1 MPRSVSM
8 QGRGD
13 DGILRPKSFSESMTE
28 QHTFGMWHCLSFP
41 CVQPS
46 FFLPLSSTH
55 STDRFSVHNVLCK
68 FDRMR

>member
-1 MPRSVSM
+1 MPRGVSM

-28 QHTFGMWHCLSFP
+28 QHTLGMWHCLSFP

-46 FFLPLSSTH
+46 FFLPVIHPFNRQIQCAQCAL
-55 STDRFSVHNVLCK
+55 
-68 FDRMR
+68 